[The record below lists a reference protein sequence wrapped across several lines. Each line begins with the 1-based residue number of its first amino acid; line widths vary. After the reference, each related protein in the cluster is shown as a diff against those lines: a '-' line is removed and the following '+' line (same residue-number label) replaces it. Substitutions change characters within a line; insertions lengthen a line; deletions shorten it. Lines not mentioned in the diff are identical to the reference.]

1 MLVMFVAMKRHVI
14 LSLAMVIGVCALA
27 CCSPKVDAPAPS
39 GSAPTPPPPIPAPST
54 TNAEPAKK
62 ITGWLNWRG
71 PHQNGMSNEKG
82 LPTKLE
88 VGGKNQL
95 WTYEISGRGQP
106 VIANG
111 RVYAWGYR
119 GDGPNLQ
126 EVLLCLNE
134 ADGKLI
140 WEFAYGDYLSDTV
153 YSRYSVGSPTI
164 DPETGNIHL
173 MSTNGGV
180 YCFSPE
186 GKVLWQY
193 SLMERFGRLTFPN
206 GRTGA
211 AVVDGDIVITRGVTS
226 YWGADGPA
234 RDRFYAFDKRTGAPV
249 WSSTPGIEPKDSSFS
264 TPVLANI
271 DGRRV
276 FFAGT
281 GCGNVA
287 CIDARTGQPLWRFQ
301 LSAGGVNCS
310 VLVQDDIVV
319 AIHGQENV
327 DSSEEGRMVGIRMP
341 AKLPAPGEPMLIL
354 GKDNEAWRHPYSM
367 FTSSATLANGRVY
380 QVTKTG
386 ELVSIEAKTG
396 KLYFAKK
403 MENGQLHASPLSAD
417 GKLYVGFPNG
427 AFYILNPKDDGVDVV
442 DKSQLE
448 GECLGQPTAWN
459 GKLYIHTSKRL
470 YCFGKAAGD
479 QPTATLLA
487 TAPRPADSKPFAL
500 QIVPSD
506 VLLRPSESAKFS
518 VNTIDQYG
526 NVLEKNVKATF
537 ASYIPPTALV
547 KAEMNGTVDADGT
560 LVASSANT
568 PSAGAFKATAGDL
581 SGLCR
586 GRVLPKLPYA
596 QDFEKFAL
604 VGTNVVDGARIG
616 FPPLPWIGAR
626 LKWEVREM
634 EGNKVLAKTLDNLL
648 FQRAITFI
656 APESSNY
663 TVQADVM
670 TDGNRR
676 TRSNVGL
683 INQRYFIT
691 LIGNQ
696 QILEVSSNHERVKE
710 SVPFTWAPNKWYCL
724 KSRVD
729 VAADGTGTVRA
740 KAWAKGEPEPEAWT
754 LEVKHQ
760 FAHQSG
766 APGLIGFSPQSLFR
780 VYVDNISIN
789 NN

>member
-1 MLVMFVAMKRHVI
+1 
-14 LSLAMVIGVCALA
+14 
-27 CCSPKVDAPAPS
+27 
-39 GSAPTPPPPIPAPST
+39 
-54 TNAEPAKK
+54 
-62 ITGWLNWRG
+62 
-71 PHQNGMSNEKG
+71 MSNEKG
-82 LPTKLE
+82 LPLKLSAE
-88 VGGKNQL
+88 GAGKNLL
-95 WTYEISGRGQP
+95 WTFEISGRGQP

-111 RVYAWGYR
+111 RVYSWGYR

-126 EVLLCLNE
+126 EVLSCLNE

-140 WEFAYGDYLSDTV
+140 WEYAYGDYLSDTV
-153 YSRYSVGSPTI
+153 YSRYSIGSPTI

-173 MSTNGGV
+173 MTTNGGV

-211 AVVDGDIVITRGVTS
+211 PVVDGNLVITRGVTS

-234 RDRFYAFDKRTGAPV
+234 RDRFYAFDKRTGDPL

-264 TPVLANI
+264 TPVLANVA
-271 DGRRV
+271 GRRV
-276 FFAGT
+276 FIAGT

-287 CIDARTGQPLWRFQ
+287 CIDARTGQTLWRFQ

-310 VLVQDDIVV
+310 VLVQDDVVV

-341 AKLPAPGEPMLIL
+341 AQLPAPGEPALVL
-354 GKDNEAWRHPYSM
+354 GREDEVWRHPFSM
-367 FTSSATLANGRVY
+367 FTSSGTLLNGRVY

-386 ELVSIEAKTG
+386 ELVSVEAKTG
-396 KLYFAKK
+396 KLYFEKK
-403 MENGQLHASPLSAD
+403 MENGQLHASPLAAD

-427 AFYILNPKDDGVDVV
+427 TFYILLPKDDGVEVV
-442 DKSQLE
+442 DKVQLE

-459 GKLYIHTSKRL
+459 GKLYVHTSRRL

-479 QPTATLLA
+479 KPTATLLA
-487 TAPRPADSKPFAL
+487 AAPVPKDSKPFAL
-500 QIVPSD
+500 QIVPND
-506 VLLRPSESAKFS
+506 VLLAPGGKSKLATH
-518 VNTIDQYG
+518 VIDQYG
-526 NVLEKNVKATF
+526 NILERNVKASF
-537 ASYIPPTALV
+537 ESYIPPTALV
-547 KAEMNGTVDADGT
+547 KSVMNGSVDATGN
-560 LVASSANT
+560 LVASSTNA
-568 PSAGAFKATAGDL
+568 PSAGAFKATAGAL

-586 GRVLPKLPYA
+586 GRVLPTLPYR
-596 QDFEKFAL
+596 QDFEKFGLTA
-604 VGTNVVDGARIG
+604 TNVTDGALIG

-626 LKWEVREM
+626 LKWEVRDL
-634 EGNKVLAKTLDNLL
+634 EGNKVLAKTLENLL

-663 TVQADVM
+663 TVSADVM
-670 TDGNRR
+670 TDGNKR
-676 TRSNVGL
+676 TRSNIGL

-696 QILEVSSNHERVKE
+696 QILEISSNHERVKE
-710 SVPFTWAPNKWYCL
+710 SVPFTWAPKQWYCL

-729 VAADGTGTVRA
+729 IAPDGSGVVRA
-740 KAWAKGEPEPEAWT
+740 KAWPKGEPEPAAWT

-760 FAHQSG
+760 YAHKSG

-780 VYVDNISIN
+780 VYVDNIAIQHN
-789 NN
+789 